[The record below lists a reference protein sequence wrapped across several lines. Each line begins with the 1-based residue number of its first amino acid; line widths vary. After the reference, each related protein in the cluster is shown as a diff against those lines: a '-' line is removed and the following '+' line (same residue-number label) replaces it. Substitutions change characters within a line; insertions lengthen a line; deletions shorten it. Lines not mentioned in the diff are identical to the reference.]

1 MRLRGIKKTEKF
13 SSVYLFMEG
22 SVEVEFIEASV
33 GVVEK
38 SFQLGLKLW
47 VRWAQGQWNRA
58 AKE

>member
-1 MRLRGIKKTEKF
+1 MRLRGIQKIEKS
-13 SSVYLFMEG
+13 SSVYSFMEG
-22 SVEVEFIEASV
+22 SAEVEFIEASI

-58 AKE
+58 VKE